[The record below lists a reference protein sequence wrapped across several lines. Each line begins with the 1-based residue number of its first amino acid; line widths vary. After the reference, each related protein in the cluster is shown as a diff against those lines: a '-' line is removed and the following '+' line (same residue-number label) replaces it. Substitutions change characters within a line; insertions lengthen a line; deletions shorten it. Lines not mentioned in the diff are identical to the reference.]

1 MAFPNTDSTILR
13 GTDEGSA
20 EGRTSTGLSTQIIIK
35 VNNQAVGALQNLTV
49 NQARPLI
56 RVNEIGTDGNVEIV
70 PQSSP
75 TYELSVVRV
84 VFDQMRLPE
93 AFSRSFRFIGS
104 QRIPFDIEIYDLN
117 NADTQNADVARGG
130 GIVVH
135 KYVNCWFYN
144 YSTPYTAENYLISET
159 ATIWAETG
167 YVSSPDTTPPPNL
180 RSLEAQTDNTSGIE
194 RAANQGDRRG
204 GVDAGGIINAVFES

>member
-1 MAFPNTDSTILR
+1 MATFPNTSSTILR
-13 GTDEGSA
+13 GTDDA

-75 TYELSVVRV
+75 TYELSVTRV

-93 AFSRSFRFIGS
+93 AFSRSFRFIGA
-104 QRIPFDIEIYDLN
+104 QRIPFDIEIFDIN
-117 NADTQNADVARGG
+117 NADQQNAAVDANSS

-135 KYVNCWFYN
+135 KYVNCWFTN
-144 YSTPYTAENYLISET
+144 YSTPYTSDNYLISET
-159 ATIWAETG
+159 GTLWAETG
-167 YVSSPDTTPPPNL
+167 FVSSGGTPPPNL
-180 RSLEAQTDNTSGIE
+180 RGLDAQTDNTAGIE
-194 RAANQGDRRG
+194 RAVNSGDRRG
-204 GVDAGGIINAVFES
+204 GVDASGIINAVFQE